1 MNYLGNDQAY
11 REAFWVDPK
20 SFFKDFLQT
29 LELNKSSK
37 AVVKIDET
45 PDQFNYEYFL
55 ESYISGVA
63 SGELPKCLC
72 VDLGKKGLL
81 EYYVCL
87 ETFVILKMHDVD
99 VKDVR
104 FSAKGW
110 NVLKVRTQGEFSDD
124 YDFQYHASKDYDCSL
139 ANKASTESGWKFS
152 TRHNKPVSALLIFFQ
167 LRGVIS
173 ELFIDASSEE
183 DQLFVDFLNKVEPEL
198 YLFPPT
204 SKVINK
210 VSELRALNLGER
222 LSGVECLSYSLAIL
236 VDVFRMISATDT
248 KNIMSL
254 GSRDVSSLEGIKN
267 HIDTNIESNHTLEEL
282 ARIGGVNRRKLTEGF
297 RELFGMTVH
306 DYVVYTKMKAAE
318 DLIKSGCPLAEVGI
332 RTGYANQSSFGRV
345 FKSFFN
351 ITPLQYRK
359 KLQDAKV

>member
-1 MNYLGNDQAY
+1 M
-11 REAFWVDPK
+11 DPK
-20 SFFKDFLQT
+20 SFFKDFLKT

-37 AVVKIDET
+37 AVVKIDDT

-55 ESYISGVA
+55 KSYISGVV
-63 SGELPKCLC
+63 SGALPKCLC

-124 YDFQYHASKDYDCSL
+124 YDFQYHTSKYYDCSL
-139 ANKASTESGWKFS
+139 ANQASTESGWKFS
-152 TRHNKPVSALLIFFQ
+152 TRHNNPVSALLIFFKIKG
-167 LRGVIS
+167 LLS
-173 ELFIDASSEE
+173 DLFIDASSEGE
-183 DQLFVDFLNKVEPEL
+183 NQVFVDFLNKDEPEL

-210 VSELRALNLGER
+210 VSELSALNLGEN

-236 VDVFRMISATDT
+236 VDVFKMISATDT
-248 KNIMSL
+248 KKIMSL
-254 GSRDVSSLEGIKN
+254 GSRDVSSLEGIKY
-267 HIDTNIESNHTLEEL
+267 HIDTNIESNYTLEEL

-306 DYVVYTKMKAAE
+306 DYVVCTKMKAAE

-359 KLQDAKV
+359 KHQDAKV